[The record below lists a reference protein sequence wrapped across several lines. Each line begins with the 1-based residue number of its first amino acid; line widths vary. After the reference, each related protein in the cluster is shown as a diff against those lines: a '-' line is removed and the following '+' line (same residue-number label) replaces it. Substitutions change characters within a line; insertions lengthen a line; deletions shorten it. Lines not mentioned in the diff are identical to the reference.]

1 MMDARPLDLHYACRD
16 GNEAEVQSILSRD
29 SVGIDRRGPNAK
41 TPVFIAAER
50 GLKSIYDLLVNR
62 GCDFSK
68 TDDNNNNILHAACTG
83 GNVDIV
89 EDIIS
94 RDATLLNKG
103 GHHRKTPVMF
113 AVEHC
118 HEGVFQMLLDKN
130 CDLKTADALGYTVLH
145 WACLGGSAN
154 IVKHLLS
161 QENVDMNVKGTD
173 GVTPLMA
180 AGRNG
185 HEQVFDML
193 VEQGCYLSVVDGHSN
208 NVLHHASRGGCLGIV
223 EFILTKD
230 VVDINKRGKNGLSS
244 VMIAAEKGHRGI
256 FYLLINK
263 GCDLKGV
270 SKLGNNILHCAACGG
285 SVEVV
290 EYLLS
295 RRIVDIN
302 SKGCGGITPVQMA
315 AMMKQLEVFL
325 LLVNSGCNLTI
336 TDVNNDNV
344 LHHACRGGATGIIEY
359 VLSQDIVDVN
369 GKGKNDL
376 TPVMIAAEKAHKD
389 IFYLLLSKGS
399 DLSGRSV
406 SGDYI
411 LHCASIGGNVEII
424 EYLLSQGVDDINS
437 KGQLGA
443 TPVMM
448 AAQKVRREAFGLLV
462 SRGSDLTVVD
472 ENNDSLL
479 HHACSGGCVDIVEY
493 VISVSRNDINR
504 RGQHGLTP
512 VMMAAYKG
520 NTLAFHALAKTQ
532 CDMSLKS
539 DNNLNLFHIA
549 CISGNV
555 EIVEYLMSSGAD
567 IHSKGGEHD
576 RTPVSMAA
584 MKGHRLVFDL
594 LVNEGCCVTDA
605 DADTNNILHHA
616 VIGGNKEIVGYLL
629 TNEIFDINTPGQYLR
644 TPVMMAA
651 ESGRKPVF
659 ELLVEKG
666 CDLTVVDESRNNI
679 LHSACCGGNLDIV
692 EYVISKHL
700 VDINGR
706 SAGGNPIEVAET
718 NGHKDVVDLLKRKG
732 GKAHSCVIS

>member
-1 MMDARPLDLHYACRD
+1 MDARPPDLHDACRD

-41 TPVFIAAER
+41 TPVLIAAER
-50 GLKSIYDLLVNR
+50 GVKPIYDLLINR
-62 GCDFSK
+62 GCDISK
-68 TDDNNNNILHAACTG
+68 TDDNNNNILHAACKG

-89 EDIIS
+89 EDVIS
-94 RDATLLNKG
+94 RDAALLNRG
-103 GHHRKTPVMF
+103 GHHRKTPVML

-118 HEGVFQMLLDKN
+118 HEVVFHLLLDN
-130 CDLKTADALGYTVLH
+130 GCDPKTADALGYTVLH
-145 WACLGGSAN
+145 WACLGGSPS

-161 QENVDMNVKGTD
+161 QGNIDINVKGTD
-173 GVTPLMA
+173 GVTPVMA

-193 VEQGCYLSVVDGHSN
+193 VEQGCDLSIVDGHSN
-208 NVLHHASRGGCLGIV
+208 TVLHHASRGGCLAIV
-223 EFILTKD
+223 EFILTQD
-230 VVDINKRGKNGLSS
+230 VVAINKRGKNGLSP
-244 VMIAAEKGHRGI
+244 VMIAAEKGHKDI

-263 GCDLKGV
+263 ECDLKGV

-285 SVEVV
+285 CVEVV

-295 RRIVDIN
+295 RRTVDIN
-302 SKGCGGITPVQMA
+302 SKGCGGITPVLMA
-315 AMMKQLEVFL
+315 ALMNQHEVFL
-325 LLVNSGCNLTI
+325 LLVNTGCDLTV
-336 TDVNNDNV
+336 TDANNDNV
-344 LHHACRGGATGIIEY
+344 LHQACRGGATSIIEY
-359 VLSQDIVDVN
+359 VLSQDIADIN
-369 GKGKNDL
+369 GKGRNRL

-399 DLSGRSV
+399 DLSGKSV
-406 SGDYI
+406 YGDYI

-462 SRGSDLTVVD
+462 SRGSDPAVVD

-493 VISVSRNDINR
+493 VMSVSRIDINR

-512 VMMAAYKG
+512 IMMAAYKG
-520 NTLAFHALAKTQ
+520 NSLAFHALAEVQ

-539 DNNLNLFHIA
+539 DSNLNIFHIA

-555 EIVEYLMSSGAD
+555 EIVEYLMSNGAD
-567 IHSKGGEHD
+567 MHLEGGEHD
-576 RTPVSMAA
+576 RTPISMAA
-584 MKGHRLVFDL
+584 MRGHRVVFDL
-594 LVNEGCCVTDA
+594 LVKEGCCITDVDA
-605 DADTNNILHHA
+605 DSNNILHHA
-616 VIGGNKEIVGYLL
+616 VIGGNKEIVEYLL
-629 TNEIFDINTPGQYLR
+629 ANEIFDINSPGQFLR

-651 ESGRKPVF
+651 ENGRKPVF
-659 ELLVEKG
+659 ELLVKKG
-666 CDLTVVDESRNNI
+666 CDLTLVDESGNNI
-679 LHSACCGGNLDIV
+679 LHAACCGGNLDIV
-692 EYVISKHL
+692 EYVLSRDL
-700 VDINGR
+700 LDINARG
-706 SAGGNPIEVAET
+706 AGGNPIEVAET
-718 NGHKDVVDLLKRKG
+718 NGYKDVVDLLKRKG
-732 GKAHSCVIS
+732 GKAHRCVIS